1 MSRHR
6 APHNHLDTVL
16 ALLSVHATM
25 GNSGLLPQS
34 PNGPLR
40 WKSSI
45 WATGRQEAKGR
56 VMLCL
61 RKKQRREGKREWE
74 KRGKSENYRG
84 LLFTFSQRNLHRSL
98 GHGPADIRFLHLPPT
113 STSFHLPDQ
122 GKLSR
127 RGIRNIHSNTILS
140 CAVGQK
146 FHPLMEIW
154 EEGNVLYLKHGPQP
168 TTLDVCLLSLSQIT
182 FP

>member
-1 MSRHR
+1 
-6 APHNHLDTVL
+6 
-16 ALLSVHATM
+16 M
-25 GNSGLLPQS
+25 GNSGLPPQS
-34 PNGPLR
+34 PNGPLW

-45 WATGRQEAKGR
+45 WATGRQETKGR

-74 KRGKSENYRG
+74 KRGKSENYRR
-84 LLFTFSQRNLHRSL
+84 LLFTFSQRNMHRSL
-98 GHGPADIRFLHLPPT
+98 RHGPADTRFLHLPLT

-146 FHPLMEIW
+146 FYPLMEIW
-154 EEGNVLYLKHGPQP
+154 EEGNVHGQQP
-168 TTLDVCLLSLSQIT
+168 TTSDVCLLTLSQIT
-182 FP
+182 FPSFLLSIPLTQVIWHRWWTARCRG